1 MARNKMCLVFSSNP
15 DQGAKNISFNGS
27 KFTVFHEGYPFY
39 VGSETSTNC
48 TIEVIGASIWNSQ
61 PNIGPNYNNNRF
73 VVYDNKSQ
81 SRKIDI
87 SIPTGQYDLTGL
99 VAQLDLQWNS
109 YSGIDTSDNKAFT
122 PADTFQNS
130 FTVSGSDSTQLI
142 SIQFIPVNPN
152 LYIDWNL
159 STLGKL
165 LGFSPASKSHPDI
178 ENGYL
183 IGDSTAS
190 FNSINSYYLSTD
202 LVPQGLNINGKYGNV
217 IAIIPISS
225 LPGNLVNFQGNFNNL
240 FVACDNILGRR
251 NGKTQTTFWLSDEK
265 MRPLDM
271 NGESYSF
278 TILVRWTD

>member
-1 MARNKMCLVFSSNP
+1 M
-15 DQGAKNISFNGS
+15 
-27 KFTVFHEGYPFY
+27 
-39 VGSETSTNC
+39 
-48 TIEVIGASIWNSQ
+48 
-61 PNIGPNYNNNRF
+61 
-73 VVYDNKSQ
+73 
-81 SRKIDI
+81 
-87 SIPTGQYDLTGL
+87 
-99 VAQLDLQWNS
+99 
-109 YSGIDTSDNKAFT
+109 
-122 PADTFQNS
+122 
-130 FTVSGSDSTQLI
+130 
-142 SIQFIPVNPN
+142 
-152 LYIDWNL
+152 
-159 STLGKL
+159 GKL

-240 FVACDNILGRR
+240 FVGCDNILGRR